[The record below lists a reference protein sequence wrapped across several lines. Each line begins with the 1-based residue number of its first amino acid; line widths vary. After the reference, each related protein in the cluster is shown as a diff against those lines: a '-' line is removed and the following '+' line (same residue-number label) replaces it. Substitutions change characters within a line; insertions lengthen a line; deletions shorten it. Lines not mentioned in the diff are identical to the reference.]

1 MISIFTVSF
10 IFTADGLMDII
21 VSNFLEAN
29 ALNMAQL
36 QQINSTAETII
47 GKTFLCCIGK
57 NIPKL

>member
-1 MISIFTVSF
+1 
-10 IFTADGLMDII
+10 MDII

-47 GKTFLCCIGK
+47 GKTFLCYIGK